1 MDPEVLDGLGATG
14 GSGGRAAGM
23 DSRLGGSP
31 DAARGLDLTAALNR
45 LPEEFRSVVLLA
57 DLEEFHMEEIAQ
69 IMGCPVGTV
78 KSRLFR
84 ARAMLRAFLKDY
96 RR

>member
-1 MDPEVLDGLGATG
+1 
-14 GSGGRAAGM
+14 
-23 DSRLGGSP
+23 
-31 DAARGLDLTAALNR
+31 
-45 LPEEFRSVVLLA
+45 VVLLA

-69 IMGCPVGTV
+69 VMGCPVGTV

-84 ARAMLRAFLKDY
+84 ARTMLRAFLKDY